1 MKENYSKFLK
11 ILIVALFLEVI
22 VFNITSYRTFFG
34 KFEKKSYE
42 SQEITYYSEDD
53 NKVFLELENINLKT
67 ATIKLEL
74 KDIEDVSEYKVFFS
88 DDTSKEYQGLNSKRY
103 IQNYEKSKYMPLYL
117 SGNTKSL
124 LISIDKPIYDDGK
137 LQRVI
142 INEKIP
148 FEFNFI
154 RFFVIFFIFSLLYFM
169 KNSKI
174 LNEEYSNKN
183 LNQEFI
189 FLD

>member
-1 MKENYSKFLK
+1 M
-11 ILIVALFLEVI
+11 I
-22 VFNITSYRTFFG
+22 
-34 KFEKKSYE
+34 EKKSYE

-142 INEKIP
+142 RIQK
-148 FEFNFI
+148 
-154 RFFVIFFIFSLLYFM
+154 Y
-169 KNSKI
+169 
-174 LNEEYSNKN
+174 
-183 LNQEFI
+183 
-189 FLD
+189 